1 MVFMRTLEH
10 LSARKKIYRTNSNKT
25 CAENFWLSTQLTYI
39 VDIFLIVPQELKIS
53 TAVDLR

>member
-1 MVFMRTLEH
+1 MDDRFALESVHNGFMRTLEH

-39 VDIFLIVPQELKIS
+39 VAIF
-53 TAVDLR
+53 